1 MLPEQLNPDP
11 AAMRLQ
17 NLFLIFVLY
26 AISLIVAVSW
36 AVSAVKEDAPRVICK
51 GVTYVQPDGSRT
63 CEPSLKHCPRGP
75 R

>member
-1 MLPEQLNPDP
+1 MLPEQQCPDP
-11 AAMRLQ
+11 AAMRLT

-36 AVSAVKEDAPRVICK
+36 AVSAVKEDTPKVGCN
-51 GVTYVQPDGSRT
+51 GVWEQQPDGSHV
-63 CEPSLKHCPRGP
+63 CMSKLNCPRGP